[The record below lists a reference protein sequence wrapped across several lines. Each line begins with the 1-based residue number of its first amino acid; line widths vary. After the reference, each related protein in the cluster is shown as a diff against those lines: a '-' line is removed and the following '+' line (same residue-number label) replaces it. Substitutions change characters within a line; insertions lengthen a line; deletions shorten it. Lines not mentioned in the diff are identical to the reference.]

1 MSRSDNRAA
10 LTDEVA
16 RFQAEVQ
23 SLALAVVRAVVQ
35 QELER
40 KRHEMER
47 KRPEQG
53 RKQQELERKR
63 QAAKRPAAGKRT
75 RKQQAADRKQQA
87 TERKQ
92 QELDFK
98 QQALEDKQQA
108 LDFPVVKRPRGRPR
122 TVKPEVVAEPAVA
135 APDPGT
141 TPPAPAPAAAPSEP
155 PAAAAP
161 TGPRKRVPWTRES
174 IVNELANWMLSGT
187 AIDATFVT
195 RHGPPGLVAATRRVF
210 GRFDAAL
217 NVAALHVS
225 KLYPDGPP
233 ER

>member
-1 MSRSDNRAA
+1 MIRSDDRAA

-16 RFQAEVQ
+16 RFQAEVRN
-23 SLALAVVRAVVQ
+23 LAFAVVRAVVQ

-40 KRHEMER
+40 KRR
-47 KRPEQG
+47 
-53 RKQQELERKR
+53 ELERKR
-63 QAAKRPAAGKRT
+63 PAAHS
-75 RKQQAADRKQQA
+75 
-87 TERKQ
+87 RKQ

-98 QQALEDKQQA
+98 QPAKQPA
-108 LDFPVVKRPRGRPR
+108 KRPRGRPR
-122 TVKPEVVAEPAVA
+122 PVKPPPAAPAEAPAPTGATGPTGPTGPTGSTAAEPASE
-135 APDPGT
+135 
-141 TPPAPAPAAAPSEP
+141 PAAAPPP
-155 PAAAAP
+155 PAG
-161 TGPRKRVPWTRES
+161 GPRKRVPWTRES

>member
-23 SLALAVVRAVVQ
+23 SLAFAVVRAVVQ

-40 KRHEMER
+40 KRQAPDR
-47 KRPEQG
+47 KRNDQ
-53 RKQQELERKR
+53 
-63 QAAKRPAAGKRT
+63 
-75 RKQQAADRKQQA
+75 
-87 TERKQ
+87 RKQ

-98 QQALEDKQQA
+98 QPA
-108 LDFPVVKRPRGRPR
+108 KRPRGRPR
-122 TVKPEVVAEPAVA
+122 AQKPAQA
-135 APDPGT
+135 APIAPPADT
-141 TPPAPAPAAAPSEP
+141 AAPPAPASEPAPAAP
-155 PAAAAP
+155 PAAPQAS
-161 TGPRKRVPWTRES
+161 GSRKRVPWTRES

-187 AIDATFVT
+187 AIDATFVI